1 MIVLAPGDPL
11 RPDPDQARE
20 WLREEL
26 AKPDYQRP
34 LLERLLGWFNER
46 LDDITSVASGASQL
60 SALAAIVLAVALV
73 GLLLY
78 VAPRVRRERTVRRG
92 DRGPLLEEDVTA
104 TELRARAEQALAD
117 GRLEDAAVDGYR
129 ALATRMVERGT
140 LDATPGSTAHELAT
154 RLAARFP
161 AQASGLVTAAD
172 LFDAVLYG
180 DHPASREDARS
191 VLALDDVLQRTRPV
205 DPVAAVPP
213 LVVPR

>member
-1 MIVLAPGDPL
+1 
-11 RPDPDQARE
+11 
-20 WLREEL
+20 
-26 AKPDYQRP
+26 
-34 LLERLLGWFNER
+34 
-46 LDDITSVASGASQL
+46 
-60 SALAAIVLAVALV
+60 
-73 GLLLY
+73 
-78 VAPRVRRERTVRRG
+78 
-92 DRGPLLEEDVTA
+92 
-104 TELRARAEQALAD
+104 
-117 GRLEDAAVDGYR
+117 
-129 ALATRMVERGT
+129 MVERGT